1 VVVAGPKTL
10 GSHHVRLTVT
20 ELERSIRFYTEVL
33 GFEVRERFSPNSVLL
48 HDGTLGLGLNTPWR
62 EISAVEQRFDEAR
75 VGLDHLA
82 FRVASA
88 DDVERAA
95 EHLDAQGISHSGAKP
110 GRIANSSLV
119 VFRDPDNIQLEYYYS
134 P

>member
-1 VVVAGPKTL
+1 VRVYRGGP
-10 GSHHVRLTVT
+10 
-20 ELERSIRFYTEVL
+20 
-33 GFEVRERFSPNSVLL
+33 NAVLL
-48 HDGTLGLGLNTPWR
+48 HDGALGLGLNTPWR

-88 DDVERAA
+88 DDVEKAA
-95 EHLDAQGISHSGAKP
+95 EHLDAHGISHSGIKP
-110 GRIANSSLV
+110 GRIPNSVLV

>member
-1 VVVAGPKTL
+1 
-10 GSHHVRLTVT
+10 
-20 ELERSIRFYTEVL
+20 
-33 GFEVRERFSPNSVLL
+33 
-48 HDGTLGLGLNTPWR
+48 LNTPWR

-88 DDVERAA
+88 EDVERAA
-95 EHLDAQGISHSGAKP
+95 EHLDTQGIANSGAKP
-110 GRIANSSLV
+110 GRIPNSSLV

>member
-1 VVVAGPKTL
+1 VASPRTIGA
-10 GSHHVRLTVT
+10 HHVRLTVSD
-20 ELERSIRFYTEVL
+20 LERSIRFYTEVL
-33 GFEVRERFSPNSVLL
+33 GFEVREDYFSTNSVLL

-88 DDVERAA
+88 DDVERGA
-95 EHLDAQGISHSGAKP
+95 EHLDAQGIADSGAKP
-110 GRIANSSLV
+110 GRIPNSSLV

>member
-1 VVVAGPKTL
+1 VASPRTIGA
-10 GSHHVRLTVT
+10 HHVRLTVSD
-20 ELERSIRFYTEVL
+20 LERSIRFYTEVL
-33 GFEVRERFSPNSVLL
+33 GFEVRERFSPTSVFL
-48 HDGTLGLGLNTPWR
+48 HDGTLGLGLNTPWH

-82 FRVASA
+82 FRVSSA

-95 EHLDAQGISHSGAKP
+95 EHLDAQGIANSGAKP
-110 GRIANSSLV
+110 GRIPNSVLV